1 MAYFEVCHEL
11 KLIVDLIYQGGI
23 EDMHYSISNNA
34 EYGDLTRGNR
44 LINSGVKAEMKN
56 ILADIQSGKYAN
68 EFMDE
73 MQNGGGK
80 FKELRT
86 ASQNH
91 LIEKIGQEI
100 RSSFS
105 WNNDNKLIDRSRN
118 QTFV

>member
-34 EYGDLTRGNR
+34 EYGDLTRGGK
-44 LINSGVKAEMKN
+44 LINANVKAEMKK
-56 ILADIQSGKYAN
+56 ILEDIQSGKYAR

-73 MQNGGGK
+73 MESGGEK
-80 FKELRT
+80 FAKLR
-86 ASQNH
+86 AESKGH
-91 LIEKIGQEI
+91 LLETVGSKI

-105 WNNDNKLIDRSRN
+105 WNNDSKLIDRTRN
-118 QTFV
+118 

>member
-34 EYGDLTRGNR
+34 EYGDLTRGGK
-44 LINSGVKAEMKN
+44 LINTGVKTEMKN
-56 ILADIQSGKYAN
+56 I
-68 EFMDE
+68 MDE

-118 QTFV
+118 